1 MSPIT
6 RTEWR
11 LFLREPVLVFWG
23 VAFPAVLLTIM
34 GLASSGPD
42 RDLGGFSLVQTYTP
56 IVLLLALAVLGIQ
69 GLPAALATYRE
80 RGVLRR
86 LATTPVGP
94 ARVLRAQVGVFAGV
108 AVAGTVLLLVVAAV
122 AFGVHLPRQPLAFVL
137 TVALTVAAV
146 FALGL
151 TLGSV
156 APGARV
162 ASGLGALLF
171 FPLMFFAGLW
181 IPRATMGDTLRHVSD
196 FTPLGAAGQAI
207 QDAMAGQWPA
217 AQHLLVLAAYALI
230 FTVAAVRVFR
240 WE

>member
-1 MSPIT
+1 VSTIT
-6 RTEWR
+6 RTEWK

-23 VAFPAVLLTIM
+23 LAFPAILLTVM

-42 RDLGGFSLVQTYTP
+42 ADLGGSSLVATYTP
-56 IVLLLALAVLGIQ
+56 IVMLLALAVLGIQ
-69 GLPAALATYRE
+69 GMPGALATYRE

-94 ARVLRAQVGVFAGV
+94 ARVLRAQVGVYAGV
-108 AVAGTVLLLVVAAV
+108 ALGGTVLLLVVAAV
-122 AFGVHLPRQPLAFVL
+122 AFGVHLPRQPLGFVL
-137 TVALTVAAV
+137 TLALTMAAV

-151 TLGSV
+151 TLASL
-156 APGARV
+156 APRARV

-181 IPRATMGDTLRHVSD
+181 IPRPLMGDTLRDVSD

-207 QDAMAGQWPA
+207 HQTMAGPWPA
-217 AQHLLVLAAYALI
+217 AQHLVVLAAYAVIL
-230 FTVAAVRVFR
+230 TVVAVRVFR

>member
-1 MSPIT
+1 MSTIT
-6 RTEWR
+6 RTEWK

-23 VAFPAVLLTIM
+23 VAFPAVLLCVM

-42 RDLGGFSLVQTYTP
+42 KDLGGLSLVQTYTP
-56 IVLLLALAVLGIQ
+56 IVVVFTLAVLGVN
-69 GLPAALATYRE
+69 GLPPALATYRE

-94 ARVLRAQVGVFAGV
+94 APVLRAQVGVFSGVALAGV
-108 AVAGTVLLLVVAAV
+108 VLLIIVAGA
-122 AFGVHLPRQPLAFVL
+122 AFGVHVPRAPIAFVL
-137 TVALTVAAV
+137 AVALTGAAL
-146 FALGL
+146 FALGAFI
-151 TLGSV
+151 GSV

-162 ASGLGALLF
+162 ANGLGALVF

-181 IPRATMGDTLRHVSD
+181 IPRPLMGDTLRHVSD
-196 FTPLGAAGQAI
+196 FTPLGAAGQSI

-217 AQHLLVLAAYALI
+217 AQHLLVLAAYAVI
-230 FTVAAVRVFR
+230 FTVAAIRVFR